1 LAARLALR
9 RFARIFTLDFA
20 EVFTRR
26 SNRLEPHHSTV
37 ARIRTPPRLM
47 SGSRLHPQFLNVNG
61 FDIAIEDSVPW
72 AEAVVAL
79 IEHRTTE
86 EDFAALIRPFVVPR
100 D

>member
-1 LAARLALR
+1 
-9 RFARIFTLDFA
+9 
-20 EVFTRR
+20 
-26 SNRLEPHHSTV
+26 
-37 ARIRTPPRLM
+37 M
-47 SGSRLHPQFLNVNG
+47 HPQFLNVNG